1 MPVEILLKFEL
12 SLSEFKIEHF
22 DHVAIRA
29 INPEK
34 SIKWYAD
41 VIGLKE
47 IRAKAWGAYP
57 VFMVSGETGVA
68 IFPADENGALFTGK
82 SSSTGIDHFAFRLDN
97 ENFLIAQ
104 AAFKKSNIP
113 FQFKD
118 HTYFHSMYL
127 KDPDNHTVELT
138 TLLVDPKQFYKL

>member
-1 MPVEILLKFEL
+1 M
-12 SLSEFKIEHF
+12 SEFKIENI

-29 INPEK
+29 SNPEK
-34 SIKWYAD
+34 SIKWYAE

-47 IRAKAWGAYP
+47 IRAEAWGAYP
-57 VFMVSGETGVA
+57 IFMVSGETGVA
-68 IFPADENGALFTGK
+68 IFPAEGK
-82 SSSTGIDHFAFRLDN
+82 MPFPAEKSNLTGIDHFAFRLDN
-97 ENFLIAQ
+97 ENFLLAQ
-104 AAFKKSNIP
+104 NTFKTSNIP

-138 TLLVDPKQFYKL
+138 TLLVDPKHFYKL

>member
-1 MPVEILLKFEL
+1 M
-12 SLSEFKIEHF
+12 SEFKIEHI

-29 INPEK
+29 SNPEK

-47 IRAKAWGAYP
+47 IRVAAWGDYP
-57 VFMVSGETGVA
+57 VFMVSGQTGIAVFSA
-68 IFPADENGALFTGK
+68 KEK
-82 SSSTGIDHFAFRLDN
+82 SPPSHEESNLTGIDHFAFRLDN
-97 ENFLIAQ
+97 ENFLSAQ
-104 AAFKKSNIP
+104 NGFKRANIP
-113 FQFKD
+113 FVFKD

-138 TLLVDPKQFYKL
+138 TLLVDPKDFYKL